1 MFLTQLFTYS
11 REAVLLGPEEHL
23 GLVPPLPVPG
33 GGPQPEPL
41 TGHGVHRVLRPP
53 GGDQAAQG
61 AGAAH
66 RLGLGVA
73 QVAPDASERC
83 FIGQKPLYIRLRI
96 YVPYDFAQQM
106 IVLFLPCIFSSDQV
120 IEH

>member
-1 MFLTQLFTYS
+1 MFLAQLITYS
-11 REAVLLGPEEHL
+11 RKAVLLGPEEHL
-23 GLVPPLPVPG
+23 GLLPPLPVPG

-73 QVAPDASERC
+73 QVAPDASDKCLNWSEA
-83 FIGQKPLYIRLRI
+83 FIHRMN
-96 YVPYDFAQQM
+96 VPNDFAQEL
-106 IVLFLPCIFSSDQV
+106 IVLFLP
-120 IEH
+120 